1 MQGRPLPFCAV
12 LFPDELL
19 ANNNAAEGCHRKL
32 DFRWRQTTWRLRFLA
47 SQRIECGDSL
57 GARASSPRKWTRR
70 GAPWERGLPA
80 RENIP
85 AEEPKNV
92 LDRVIDA
99 FCTNRPLQSD
109 EMAALA
115 EASEVTGDEIYETG
129 YRWHF
134 AANAWA
140 ISPEAV
146 GRKFVP
152 FCRYRGLDGKWH
164 DTRRD
169 GGRRFQAEAQRKLDD
184 WHEGV
189 TKESV
194 KEAIAR
200 YVDSG
205 IINGNVRIEQ
215 ESARSP

>member
-1 MQGRPLPFCAV
+1 M
-12 LFPDELL
+12 
-19 ANNNAAEGCHRKL
+19 
-32 DFRWRQTTWRLRFLA
+32 
-47 SQRIECGDSL
+47 
-57 GARASSPRKWTRR
+57 
-70 GAPWERGLPA
+70 PWERGLPA
-80 RENIP
+80 RDNIP
-85 AEEPKNV
+85 AKEPKSV
-92 LDRVIDA
+92 LARAIDA
-99 FCTNRPLQSD
+99 SCTNRPLQSD
-109 EMAALA
+109 EMAALTA
-115 EASEVTGDEIYETG
+115 PGEVTQDEIYETG

-146 GRKFVP
+146 GRKFFP
-152 FCRYRGLDGKWH
+152 SRRYRGLDGKWH

-169 GGRRFQAEAQRKLDD
+169 GGRMFAAEAQRKLDD

-189 TKESV
+189 TEESV